1 LNNNYLKWKLKGISN
16 QKRKVIMPYHKDKQQ
31 AYQAA
36 EQGYHHAIEVSKQ
49 LNASNSEYGVYYSHF
64 MTENEKARQQIEN
77 ALETA
82 SEHQH
87 SQLKNYLNE
96 LEQLQDQ
103 FPKP

>member
-1 LNNNYLKWKLKGISN
+1 
-16 QKRKVIMPYHKDKQQ
+16 MPYHKDKQQ

-36 EQGYHHAIEVSKQ
+36 EQGYHYAVEVSKK
-49 LNASNSEYGVYYSHF
+49 LNSSDSEYGVNYSHF

-87 SQLKNYLNE
+87 SQLKDYLND
-96 LEQLQDQ
+96 LEQLGTQ